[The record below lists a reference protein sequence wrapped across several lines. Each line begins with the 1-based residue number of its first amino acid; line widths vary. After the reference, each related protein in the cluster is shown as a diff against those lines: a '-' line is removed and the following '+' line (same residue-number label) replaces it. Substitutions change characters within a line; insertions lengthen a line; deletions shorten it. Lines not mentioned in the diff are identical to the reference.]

1 MARKPLAYTT
11 KTQALSAHLIKMSRQ
26 LGPGA
31 RLPTMAQLA
40 EETGTSVMTLNRALS
55 ELEAQGWVIR
65 RQGSGTY
72 VTERAG
78 QNAVG
83 LVYDREGFGLGESP
97 FRSLLLHE
105 AQRRADDANERF
117 SLFLADPSQNVPVHP
132 DLAEAI
138 KTRRVSGL
146 LYAAN
151 SRSKALA
158 WLLKQNLPIVALAYA
173 PLAPYRVRIN
183 HAKTAEI
190 GTRELIR
197 QGCKRIALWMPVG
210 VGLGPSESEG
220 TFEELDAYQAALAE
234 GKLKFDPKLV
244 YRLDEFNHQAAE
256 SGERVRNREQGQ
268 AAAHAVFERQ
278 DKANWP
284 DGVVC
289 LDDDM
294 TRGALATWLHLGI
307 KVGKEKDATL
317 KVASHTNKNSDLLWG
332 FENTVTL
339 LEFDPAEV
347 AGAMFSMLET
357 LLRDEEPES
366 PVVSIAPRLV
376 G

>member
-11 KTQALSAHLIKMSRQ
+11 KTQALSAHLIKMARQ

-55 ELEAQGWVIR
+55 ELEAQGWVVR

-83 LVYDREGFGLGESP
+83 LVYDREGLGFGESP

-105 AQRRADDANERF
+105 AQRRAEEGGERF
-117 SLFLADPSQNVPVHP
+117 SVFLADPSQNVPVHP

-151 SRSKALA
+151 SRSNALG
-158 WLLKQNLPIVALAYA
+158 WLLKQNLPLVALAYA
-173 PLAPYRVRIN
+173 PMAPYRVRIN
-183 HAKTAEI
+183 HAQTAAM

-210 VGLGPSESEG
+210 VAMGPSEGADS
-220 TFEELDAYQAALAE
+220 FEELDAYKAALEE
-234 GKLKFDPKLV
+234 GGAKYDPKLV
-244 YRLDEFNHQAAE
+244 YRLSDMSDEPAT
-256 SGERVRNREQGQ
+256 ERVRNREQGQ
-268 AAAHAVFERQ
+268 AAARAVFEAQ
-278 DKANWP
+278 DKKSWP

-307 KVGKEKDATL
+307 KVGKETDATL

-332 FENTVTL
+332 FEESLTL
-339 LEFDPAEV
+339 LEFDPADV

-357 LLRDEEPES
+357 LIRDEEPES

-376 G
+376 S

>member
-11 KTQALSAHLIKMSRQ
+11 KTQALSAHLIKMARQ
-26 LGPGA
+26 LGPDA

-83 LVYDREGFGLGESP
+83 LVYDREGFGIGESP

-105 AQRRADDANERF
+105 AQRRAEDAGERF

-132 DLAEAI
+132 DLAEAL

-151 SRSKALA
+151 SRSKALG

-173 PLAPYRVRIN
+173 PLAPYRVRFN
-183 HAKTAEI
+183 HAQTAEL

-210 VGLGPSESEG
+210 VGLGPSEADG

-234 GKLKFDPKLV
+234 GKLKFDAKLV
-244 YRLDEFNHQAAE
+244 YRLDEFNHEPAE
-256 SGERVRNREQGQ
+256 AGERVRNREQGQ
-268 AAAHAVFERQ
+268 SAARAVFELQ

-294 TRGALATWLHLGI
+294 TRGALATWLHLGVR
-307 KVGKEKDATL
+307 VGKEKDATL

-357 LLRDEEPES
+357 LLRDEEPAS

-376 G
+376 S

>member
-1 MARKPLAYTT
+1 MARKPLAYMT
-11 KTQALSAHLIKMSRQ
+11 KTQALSTHLIKMARQ
-26 LGPGA
+26 MGPGA

-55 ELEAQGWVIR
+55 ELEAQGWVVR

-83 LVYDREGFGLGESP
+83 LVYDREGFGVGESP

-117 SLFLADPSQNVPVHP
+117 SLFLAEPSQNVPVHP

-138 KTRRVSGL
+138 KTRRISGL

-151 SRSKALA
+151 SRSKALS
-158 WLLKQNLPIVALAYA
+158 WLLKQNLPLVALAYA

-183 HAKTAEI
+183 HAQTAAM
-190 GTRELIR
+190 GTRELLR

-210 VGLGPSESEG
+210 VGLGATEG
-220 TFEELDAYQAALAE
+220 SSSFEELDAYKAALQE
-234 GKLKFDPKLV
+234 GGASYDESLV
-244 YRLDEFNHQAAE
+244 YRLSDLSHEPA
-256 SGERVRNREQGQ
+256 SERIRNREQGQ
-268 AAAHAVFERQ
+268 AAARAVFEEQ
-278 DKANWP
+278 DKSLWP

-307 KVGKEKDATL
+307 KIGKEPDSTL
-317 KVASHTNKNSDLLWG
+317 KVASHTNKASDLLWG
-332 FENTVTL
+332 FESSITL

-366 PVVSIAPRLV
+366 PVVSVAPRLV
-376 G
+376 A

>member
-11 KTQALSAHLIKMSRQ
+11 KTQALSAHLIKMARQ

-55 ELEAQGWVIR
+55 ELEAQGWVVR

-72 VTERAG
+72 VTERAA

-83 LVYDREGFGLGESP
+83 LVYDREGFGIGESP

-105 AQRRADDANERF
+105 AQRRAEDANERF

-138 KTRRVSGL
+138 KTRCVSGL

-151 SRSKALA
+151 SRSKALG
-158 WLLKQNLPIVALAYA
+158 WLLKQNLPLVALAYA

-183 HAKTAEI
+183 HAQTAQM

-210 VGLGPSESEG
+210 VGLGPSLADE
-220 TFEELDAYQAALAE
+220 TFEELDAYKSALDE
-234 GKLKFDPKLV
+234 GGLKYDASLV
-244 YRLDEFNHQAAE
+244 YRLEDLGHEPATV
-256 SGERVRNREQGQ
+256 RVRNREQGQ
-268 AAAHAVFERQ
+268 SAARAVFEAQ
-278 DKANWP
+278 DKKLWP

-294 TRGALATWLHLGI
+294 TRGALATWLHLGVR
-307 KVGKEKDATL
+307 VGKEADATL

-332 FENTVTL
+332 FEDTVTL

-366 PVVSIAPRLV
+366 PVVSIAPRLKS
-376 G
+376 

>member
-11 KTQALSAHLIKMSRQ
+11 KTQALSAHLIKMARQ

-55 ELEAQGWVIR
+55 ELEAQGWVVR

-83 LVYDREGFGLGESP
+83 LVYDREGFGVGESP

-105 AQRRADDANERF
+105 AQRRAEDANERF
-117 SLFLADPSQNVPVHP
+117 SLFLAEASQNTPVHP

-158 WLLKQNLPIVALAYA
+158 WLLKQNLPLVALAYA

-183 HAKTAEI
+183 HAQTASM

-210 VGLGPSESEG
+210 VGLGPSEADE
-220 TFEELDAYQAALAE
+220 TFEELDAYKAALAE
-234 GKLKFDPKLV
+234 GGLKFDSKLV
-244 YRLDEFNHQAAE
+244 YRLDDLSHEPAT
-256 SGERVRNREQGQ
+256 ERIRNREQGQ
-268 AAAHAVFERQ
+268 AAARAVFEAQ
-278 DKANWP
+278 DKKNWP
-284 DGVVC
+284 DGIVC

-294 TRGALATWLHLGI
+294 TRGALATWLHLGVR
-307 KVGKEKDATL
+307 VGKEADATL

-332 FENTVTL
+332 FESTVTL

-357 LLRDEEPES
+357 LLRDEEPAS

-376 G
+376 S

>member
-11 KTQALSAHLIKMSRQ
+11 KTQALSAHLIKLARQ
-26 LGPGA
+26 VGPGA

-55 ELEAQGWVIR
+55 ELEAQGWVVR

-83 LVYDREGFGLGESP
+83 LVYDREGFGRGESP

-105 AQRRADDANERF
+105 AQRRAEDANERF
-117 SLFLADPSQNVPVHP
+117 SLFLAEPSANTPVHP
-132 DLAEAI
+132 DLAEAL

-151 SRSKALA
+151 SRSKSLA
-158 WLLKQNLPIVALAYA
+158 WLLKQNLPLVALAYA
-173 PLAPYRVRIN
+173 PVAPYRVRIH
-183 HAKTAEI
+183 HAKTAEL

-197 QGCKRIALWMPVG
+197 QGCKRIALWIPVG
-210 VGLGPSESEG
+210 VGIGPVEG
-220 TFEELDAYQAALAE
+220 EASFEELDAYKAALSE
-234 GKLKFDPKLV
+234 GKAAFDASLV
-244 YRLDEFNHQAAE
+244 YRLNDLSSEPAT
-256 SGERVRNREQGQ
+256 ERVRNREQGQ
-268 AAAHAVFERQ
+268 AAARAVFEEQ
-278 DKANWP
+278 DKRSWP

-294 TRGALATWLHLGI
+294 TRGALATWLHLGV
-307 KVGKEKDATL
+307 KVGKEPDATL
-317 KVASHTNKNSDLLWG
+317 KVASHTNKGSDLLWG
-332 FENTVTL
+332 FEESVTL

-366 PVVSIAPRLV
+366 PVVSVAPKLV
-376 G
+376 E

>member
-1 MARKPLAYTT
+1 MARKPLAFTT
-11 KTQALSAHLIKMSRQ
+11 KTQALSAHLIKMARQ
-26 LGPGA
+26 VGPGA

-55 ELEAQGWVIR
+55 ELEAQGWVVR

-78 QNAVG
+78 QNSVG
-83 LVYDREGFGLGESP
+83 LVYDREGFGVGESP
-97 FRSLLLHE
+97 FRSLLLQE
-105 AQRRADDANERF
+105 AQRRAEDANERF
-117 SLFLADPSQNVPVHP
+117 SLFLAEPTANSPVHL

-151 SRSKALA
+151 SRSKALG
-158 WLLKQNLPIVALAYA
+158 WLLKQNLPLVALAYA

-183 HAKTAEI
+183 HAQTAAM

-197 QGCKRIALWMPVG
+197 QGCKRIALWMPFG
-210 VGLGPSESEG
+210 VGLGPSEENG
-220 TFEELDAYQAALAE
+220 TFEELDAYKAALSE
-234 GKLKFDPKLV
+234 GKLPFDPKLV
-244 YRLDEFNHQAAE
+244 YRLDEFSHE
-256 SGERVRNREQGQ
+256 PVEMVERVRNREQGQ
-268 AAAHAVFERQ
+268 AAARAVFEQ
-278 DKANWP
+278 EDQKNWP

-294 TRGALATWLHLGI
+294 TRGALATWLHLGVR
-307 KVGKEKDATL
+307 VGKEAGAAL

-332 FENTVTL
+332 FESTVTL

-357 LLRDEEPES
+357 LLRDEEPDS